1 MDQSLISA
9 HNELVVCRL
18 IIFGIPASVKCQ
30 VQSQVTSPGSTN
42 HSQKDFLSN
51 LVKSN
56 ALLKAG
62 TQSTKLN
69 RKLNITY

>member
-42 HSQKDFLSN
+42 HSQKDFLSSF
-51 LVKSN
+51 SN
-56 ALLKAG
+56 KQRTIKG
-62 TQSTKLN
+62 WYSEYQT
-69 RKLNITY
+69 